1 MRHLEFFKK
10 LIRGVLKQDNIIM
23 KLNIPQEI
31 ADISAKLTDGGYEA
45 YLVGGCVRDLL
56 IGRKPKD
63 WDLTTNAKPEQI
75 VACFGSEETFYEND
89 FGTVTVKNDGTSD
102 ETYRNVEITPY
113 RLEGK
118 YSDKRRPD
126 SVQFSDKLADDL
138 QRRDFTINAIA
149 YDSIKDN
156 LVDPYKGQDDLKDKL
171 VRAVGQAEERFG
183 EDALRLLRAVR
194 IGTEL
199 GFAIE
204 SSTAEAISQTAAL
217 LGHIAKERVQTEF
230 SRIIMSDSPLTGIVL
245 LNKLGLL
252 SHVMPELEQGIGCEQ
267 NADHIYHVWE
277 HSLRAVQHASD
288 RKWPLHVRLG
298 ALLHDVGKPATRKWS
313 DENKDWTFYGHD
325 VVGARMAGKML
336 ERLKYS
342 HEIIEKVVKL
352 VRWHLFFTD
361 IDKITLSAVRRIVS
375 KVGPDLVWDLM
386 NVRACDRIGM
396 GRPKEIPYRLRKY
409 ESMIEEAMR
418 APVSVQM
425 LKTDGVKLLEI
436 GKKLGREDR
445 SKGGPWMGWVLHAL
459 LEEVLDD
466 PAKNTSEYLENTAN
480 NLASRPDEE
489 LKQLGEAGKETK
501 DKAEEAELS
510 EIRKKYGVK

>member
-1 MRHLEFFKK
+1 
-10 LIRGVLKQDNIIM
+10 M

-31 ADISAKLTDGGYEA
+31 KDISAKLTNANYEA
-45 YLVGGCVRDLL
+45 YLVGGCTRDLL
-56 IGRKPKD
+56 LGRKSKD
-63 WDLTTNAKPEQI
+63 WDLATNAKPEQI
-75 VACFGSEETFYEND
+75 VAVYGSDETFYEND
-89 FGTVTVKNDGTSD
+89 FGTVTVKN
-102 ETYRNVEITPY
+102 ETALDPTYKNVEITPY

-126 SVQFSDKLADDL
+126 SVQFSDKLEDDL

-149 YDSIKDN
+149 YDPIRDN
-156 LVDPYKGQDDLKDKL
+156 LIDLYKGQDDIKDKL
-171 VRAVGQAEERFG
+171 VRAVGNPRERFE

-194 IGTEL
+194 IATEL

-204 SSTAEAISQTAAL
+204 AETATAISQAAAL
-217 LGHIAKERVQTEF
+217 LGHIAKERVQIEF

-245 LNKLGLL
+245 CQKLGLL
-252 SHVMPELEQGIGCEQ
+252 AHIWPELEQGIDCEQ
-267 NADHIYHVWE
+267 NGDHIYHVWE
-277 HSLRAVQHASD
+277 HNLRAVQHSAD
-288 RKWPLHVRLG
+288 RGWPLHVRIA

-325 VVGARMAGKML
+325 VVGARMAVKML
-336 ERLKYS
+336 ERLKYPRDLS
-342 HEIIEKVVKL
+342 EKVEKL
-352 VRWHLFFTD
+352 VRWHLFFSD

-386 NVRACDRIGM
+386 NVRACDRIGV

-418 APVSVQM
+418 SPVSVAM
-425 LKTDGVKLLEI
+425 LKIDG
-436 GKKLGREDR
+436 GKIMEVTGEKPGPRLG
-445 SKGGPWMGWVLHAL
+445 WILHAL

-466 PAKNTSEYLENTAN
+466 PAKNTEEYLEAEAKK
-480 NLASRPDEE
+480 LASYEASK
-489 LKQLGEAGKETK
+489 LKELGEAGK
-501 DKAEEAELS
+501 DKKQEKEDQELG

>member
-1 MRHLEFFKK
+1 
-10 LIRGVLKQDNIIM
+10 V

-31 ADISAKLTDGGYEA
+31 KDISAKLTNANYEA
-45 YLVGGCVRDLL
+45 YLVGGCTRDLL
-56 IGRKPKD
+56 LGRKSKD
-63 WDLTTNAKPEQI
+63 WDLATNAKPEQI
-75 VACFGSEETFYEND
+75 VAVYGSDETFYEND
-89 FGTVTVKNDGTSD
+89 FGTVTVKN
-102 ETYRNVEITPY
+102 ETALDPTYKNVEITPY

-126 SVQFSDKLADDL
+126 SVQFSDKLEDDL

-149 YDSIKDN
+149 YDPIRDN
-156 LVDPYKGQDDLKDKL
+156 LIDLYKGQDDIKDKL
-171 VRAVGQAEERFG
+171 VRAVGNPRERFE

-194 IGTEL
+194 IATEL

-204 SSTAEAISQTAAL
+204 AETATAISQAAAL
-217 LGHIAKERVQTEF
+217 LGHIAKERVQIEF

-245 LNKLGLL
+245 CQKLGLL
-252 SHVMPELEQGIGCEQ
+252 AHIWPELEQGIDCEQ
-267 NADHIYHVWE
+267 NGDHIYHVWE
-277 HSLRAVQHASD
+277 HNLRAVQHSAD
-288 RKWPLHVRLG
+288 RGWPLHVRIA

-325 VVGARMAGKML
+325 VVGARMAVKML
-336 ERLKYS
+336 ERLKYPRDLS
-342 HEIIEKVVKL
+342 EKVEKL
-352 VRWHLFFTD
+352 VRWHLFFSD

-418 APVSVQM
+418 SPVSVAM
-425 LKTDGVKLLEI
+425 LKIDG
-436 GKKLGREDR
+436 GKIMEVTGEKPGPRLG
-445 SKGGPWMGWVLHAL
+445 WILHAL

-466 PAKNTSEYLENTAN
+466 PAKNTEEYLEAEAKK
-480 NLASRPDEE
+480 LASYEASK
-489 LKQLGEAGKETK
+489 LKELGEAGK
-501 DKAEEAELS
+501 DKKQEKEDQELG

>member
-1 MRHLEFFKK
+1 
-10 LIRGVLKQDNIIM
+10 M

-31 ADISAKLTDGGYEA
+31 KDISAKLTNANYEA
-45 YLVGGCVRDLL
+45 YLVGGCTRDLL
-56 IGRKPKD
+56 LGRKSKD
-63 WDLTTNAKPEQI
+63 WDLATNAKPEQI
-75 VACFGSEETFYEND
+75 VAVYGSDETFYEND
-89 FGTVTVKNDGTSD
+89 FGTVTVKN
-102 ETYRNVEITPY
+102 ETALDPTYKNVEITPY

-126 SVQFSDKLADDL
+126 SVQFSDKLEDDL

-149 YDSIKDN
+149 YDPIRDN
-156 LVDPYKGQDDLKDKL
+156 LIDLYKGQDDIKDKL
-171 VRAVGQAEERFG
+171 VRAVGNPRERFE

-194 IGTEL
+194 IATEL

-204 SSTAEAISQTAAL
+204 AETATAISQAAAL
-217 LGHIAKERVQTEF
+217 LGHIAKERVQIEF

-245 LNKLGLL
+245 CQKLGLL
-252 SHVMPELEQGIGCEQ
+252 AHIWPELEQGIDCEQ
-267 NADHIYHVWE
+267 NGDHIYHVWE
-277 HSLRAVQHASD
+277 HNLRAVQHSAD
-288 RKWPLHVRLG
+288 RGWPLHVRIA

-325 VVGARMAGKML
+325 VVGARMAVKML
-336 ERLKYS
+336 ERLKYPRDLS
-342 HEIIEKVVKL
+342 EKVEKL
-352 VRWHLFFTD
+352 VRWHLFFSD

-418 APVSVQM
+418 SPVSVAM
-425 LKTDGVKLLEI
+425 LKIDG
-436 GKKLGREDR
+436 GKIMEVTGEKPGPRLG
-445 SKGGPWMGWVLHAL
+445 WILHAL

-466 PAKNTSEYLENTAN
+466 PAKNTEEYLEAEAKK
-480 NLASRPDEE
+480 LASYEASK
-489 LKQLGEAGKETK
+489 LKELGEAGK
-501 DKAEEAELS
+501 DKKQEKEDQELG